1 MIQVY
6 IEINYFGVCNMQHTI
21 FRCFAVISLIFISF
35 HVNARCDGN
44 DVVYDLDRV
53 GITAEVDDFD
63 DGIWSLKLWKEGRA
77 TMLYINE
84 DDGDLTF
91 RTWYGEAWDPSLRK
105 ANRVNEKFRF
115 AQTYVDDD
123 GDMVLSYYVDNYER
137 GCSSYAKDHTRTW
150 WSLKDLVNEYMD
162 GELN

>member
-1 MIQVY
+1 MIQMYLEV
-6 IEINYFGVCNMQHTI
+6 NYYGVCKMQHTI
-21 FRCFAVISLIFISF
+21 FRCFAAISLIFISF

-44 DVVYDLDRV
+44 RCGHDLDRV

-63 DGIWSLKLWKEGRA
+63 DGIWSLGLWKEGRA
-77 TMLYINE
+77 TMLYIDE

-150 WSLKDLVNEYMD
+150 WSLKDLVNEYVD